1 VPALRR
7 APGARSLSAVFYG
20 RDGLMSGL
28 APMLEMAGVLAALVL
43 GLALLLRRR
52 SAPVLRVLGGAITV
66 GVFALVVWSGF
77 WISANNP
84 VDLNPS
90 GPASEI
96 VGDWTCEG
104 HSLRLSA
111 DGSFVRSTSPEWR
124 GNWRRTDWNL
134 DLRDSSGTA
143 EYYRVIRVAGRLV
156 LVKGWLGDGPRP
168 PECRQ
173 R

>member
-1 VPALRR
+1 MVLLEIA
-7 APGARSLSAVFYG
+7 GA
-20 RDGLMSGL
+20 
-28 APMLEMAGVLAALVL
+28 LAALLL

-52 SAPVLRVLGGAITV
+52 SAPALRALGGAITV
-66 GVFALVVWSGF
+66 GVFALVVWSAF
-77 WISANNP
+77 WTSANNP

-90 GPASEI
+90 GPASEV
-96 VGDWTCEG
+96 VGDWACEG

-111 DGSFVRSTSPEWR
+111 DGTFVRRTNPEGR
-124 GNWRRTDWNL
+124 GNWRRTDWHL
-134 DLRDSSGTA
+134 DLRDSNGSA

-156 LVKGWLGDGPRP
+156 LVKGWLGAGPRP